1 VIVII
6 HRAAVVFGLKFI
18 LKSFH
23 FSIRFRSRGRWRQNT
38 SVTFYRATEL
48 HKFNSSKM
56 SSARS
61 SASAPYR
68 KKIIKECFKIDIDR
82 NAFFDQAA
90 DAVGNF
96 VRVRDGA
103 VSRSAHPTAG
113 DAHDAV
119 LLRVGEK
126 GTILQKRAS
135 FFGANM
141 KASKFMRQY
150 GFKAKNYDCRLYDA
164 RMRPIDSLRP
174 ESLLQT
180 AWSKGLPVMWIL
192 TERSVFMTPQ
202 KVCDGVRF
210 NMSSLYTIPFGTL
223 AYMYRNEV
231 GAPDDEEAEDETFE
245 EQHTPERSIFKRL
258 ETDAFSCEVYTYYAD
273 VRKCVLSEPNPRWP
287 ITKPRSLNFQGVQ
300 GRIAQATSAE
310 FQKFIMV
317 TFLDLE
323 DDSTRAYHQLALLLT
338 LEEEELSELLRRV
351 PYGLHAYCILTELLR
366 APWIVTRNMYFARR
380 GTVLPL
386 GVDTFRGGHTTTEI
400 SEHLGRRVFMVP
412 DRKEWEK
419 SENRVYRKWNG
430 IGPMRTVPD
439 PDRKVLKGEELVLSQ
454 RENAMD
460 ARLDFDVERREILAK
475 TPPRMNL
482 CMVISSFS
490 FARVELHR
498 VKHNQRPTQECF
510 EEGLSDFAEAI
521 QNIISLLTSRQEQN

>member
-1 VIVII
+1 
-6 HRAAVVFGLKFI
+6 
-18 LKSFH
+18 
-23 FSIRFRSRGRWRQNT
+23 
-38 SVTFYRATEL
+38 
-48 HKFNSSKM
+48 M
-56 SSARS
+56 PSAP
-61 SASAPYR
+61 SAPYR
-68 KKIIKECFKIDIDR
+68 KKIIKACFKLDTER

-96 VRVRDGA
+96 VRARDGV
-103 VSRSAHPTAG
+103 VSRSGVPTAG
-113 DAHDAV
+113 YAQDV
-119 LLRVGEK
+119 VILRVGEK
-126 GTILQKRAS
+126 GLILQKRAN
-135 FFGANM
+135 FIGANM
-141 KASKFMRQY
+141 LASKFMRQH

-164 RMRPIDSLRP
+164 RMRPIVSLRP

-180 AWSKGLPVMWIL
+180 AWSKGLPVVWIL
-192 TERSVFMTPQ
+192 TERSVFMAP
-202 KVCDGVRF
+202 KEVCDGVRF
-210 NMSSLYTIPFGTL
+210 NISSLYTIPFGTL
-223 AYMYRNEV
+223 AYMYRNED
-231 GAPDDEEAEDETFE
+231 GASDDEEAEDETLG
-245 EQHTPERSIFKRL
+245 EQHKPERSIFKRL
-258 ETDAFSCEVYTYYAD
+258 ETDAFSCEVYTYHAD

-287 ITKPRSLNFQGVQ
+287 ITKPRGLGFRGVQ
-300 GRIAQATSAE
+300 GPIAQATSVE
-310 FQKFIMV
+310 FQKFIMS
-317 TFLDLE
+317 TFLGLDN
-323 DDSTRAYHQLALLLT
+323 DSTRAFHQLALLLT
-338 LEEEELSELLRRV
+338 LEEEELSDLLRRV
-351 PYGLHAYCILTELLR
+351 PYGLHADCILTELLR

-386 GVDTFRGGHTTTEI
+386 GADTFRGGHITTEI

-412 DRKEWEK
+412 NRKEWEK

-439 PDRKVLKGEELVLSQ
+439 PDRKVLKGKELVLSQ

-521 QNIISLLTSRQEQN
+521 QNIISLLSSRHE